1 MLLMKEKKM
10 SVQIQKNY
18 MTKKAFWTVAIF
30 YMLIAFEFFYMASP
44 FAAYF
49 YSIYGPGLNFMN
61 ENQALAWVSSYF
73 LPHLVVETSSL
84 LLGLHEPVG
93 IAMAILGF
101 LAFCIGA
108 IQVYYYKLV
117 KKGAV
122 TGGIYNYIRH
132 PQYASLA
139 ICSFG
144 LLLLWPRYIVL
155 LSFVAMLFV
164 YYFLAKLE
172 ERECEERFGQSYI
185 DYKNKTN
192 MFLPIKVPGV
202 NKLHSLPKSGLK
214 RYLAVAG
221 LYLLTATVSI
231 TLANGLRDYSLKNLY
246 ALYTKEAAYV
256 SISKVDQDDLKRIV
270 AIALADK
277 KVQGKVGNLKENK
290 STKFLNYVIPTEW
303 YVSEIPMKIV
313 PDAKGGHYHP
323 ANYDKNLYKIVF
335 TKVDL
340 RTDKE
345 VEGKELILNVIKRTP
360 IAEVKVDLTQN
371 SVSEIVDPATT
382 IKYVNIPVALY

>member
-1 MLLMKEKKM
+1 M

-18 MTKKAFWTVAIF
+18 MTKKAFWPVVIF

-44 FAAYF
+44 FAAYY
-49 YSIYGPGLNFMN
+49 YSVYGPGLNFMN
-61 ENQALAWVSSYF
+61 ENPTLAWLSSYF
-73 LPHLVVETSSL
+73 LPHIAVETSSL

-122 TGGIYNYIRH
+122 TGGIYNFIRH

-155 LSFVAMLFV
+155 LGFVTMLFV

-172 ERECEERFGQSYI
+172 EYECEVRFGQSYI
-185 DYKNKTN
+185 AYKEKTH
-192 MFLPIKVPGV
+192 MFLPFKGPGM
-202 NKLHSLPKSGLK
+202 NKFPRLPKLGLK
-214 RYLAVAG
+214 RYLAVIG
-221 LYLLTATVSI
+221 LYLLAAAVSI
-231 TLANGLRDYSLKNLY
+231 GLADGLRDYSLKNLY
-246 ALYTKEAAYV
+246 TLYTKEAAY
-256 SISKVDQDDLKRIV
+256 ISVAKVDQDILKRIV
-270 AIALADK
+270 AIALADE
-277 KVQGKVGNLKENK
+277 KVMTKLNSVED
-290 STKFLNYVIPTEW
+290 TRTAKFLNYVLPTEW
-303 YVSEIPMKIV
+303 YVSEIPMKRV

-335 TKVDL
+335 TKMDL
-340 RTDKE
+340 RTDRE
-345 VEGKELILNVIKRTP
+345 AEGKDLILNVVKRTP
-360 IAEVKVDLTQN
+360 IAEVKVDLVRN
-371 SVSEIVDPATT
+371 RVSEIVDPATT
-382 IKYVNIPVALY
+382 IKYKNIPVALY